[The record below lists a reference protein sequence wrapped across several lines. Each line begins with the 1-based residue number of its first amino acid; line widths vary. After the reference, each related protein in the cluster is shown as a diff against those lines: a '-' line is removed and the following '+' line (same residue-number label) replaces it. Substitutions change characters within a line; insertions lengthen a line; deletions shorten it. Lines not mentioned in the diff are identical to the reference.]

1 MAIEA
6 PAKTFQILFRNEW
19 NSSNT
24 ANSTPKIHTGWWSAK
39 SKKHQ
44 FTLTNPEESEA
55 TGSETGYTGIGPD
68 GPNKFFSG
76 IIYGNV
82 WATRKQTK
90 EFTTIENPKQ
100 LTWLMSEEIDRI
112 LTEHYDNPG
121 GDLDIVGLV
130 DRNRRVDPE
139 KDPTVYRIECVIGYT
154 YNK

>member
-6 PAKTFQILFRNEW
+6 PAITIRNLLKNNWE
-19 NSSNT
+19 SSNT
-24 ANSTPKIHTGWWSAK
+24 SNSTPKIHTGWWSES

-44 FTLTNPEESEA
+44 LTITNPEESEA
-55 TGSETGYTGIGPD
+55 TGSETGYSGIGPD

-76 IIYGNV
+76 IIYSNV
-82 WATRKQTK
+82 WATREQTEK
-90 EFTTIENPKQ
+90 FTSIENPKQ
-100 LTWLMSEEIDRI
+100 LTWLISEEIDRI
-112 LTEHYDNPG
+112 LTEYYDNPG

-139 KDPTVYRIECVIGYT
+139 KDPTVYRFECVIGYV